1 MDTASRLILFADVID
16 SGNFSKAA
24 ERRAVNRSYVSK
36 QLAKLEEQLGVRLLN
51 RTTRS
56 LSLTEAGEAIYQ
68 HACSLREQLM
78 ETDALVASLRQ
89 EVAGEL
95 RISST
100 TQFGRLHVLP
110 VIEALAAEYP
120 RLNIELRLEDRYV
133 DLVGERYDVAI
144 RVTEPNDSTLVARKL
159 ADNPFM
165 MVASPD
171 YLERHGAPTKLADLA
186 DHRFVVYSGEYGV
199 NDSWNYRAGDT
210 IKTFSVS
217 PRIKVNDGYAL
228 LKAAEDGLGVALLAA
243 FVSRDALRQGTLV
256 RILPDLQLIPFS
268 PIYIMYPSR
277 SYLPKKTR
285 LFIDRLVEYV
295 GEPPFWNRPVPKV
308 HSP

>member
-56 LSLTEAGEAIYQ
+56 LSLTEAGDAIYQ

-89 EVAGEL
+89 EVSGEL

-110 VIEALAAEYP
+110 VIEALAADYP
-120 RLNIELRLEDRYV
+120 RLNVELRLEDRYV
-133 DLVGERYDVAI
+133 DIVGERYDVAI

-159 ADNPFM
+159 ADNPFV
-165 MVASPD
+165 MVASPA
-171 YLERHGAPTKLADLA
+171 YLERHGTPATLTDLA
-186 DHRFVVYSGEYGV
+186 AHRFVVYSGDYGV
-199 NDSWNYRAGDT
+199 NDSWSYRDGST
-210 IKTFSVS
+210 IKTFAVN

-228 LKAAEDGLGVALLAA
+228 LKAAEDGLGIALMAT
-243 FVSRDALRQGTLV
+243 FVSREALRRGTLLRV
-256 RILPDLQLIPFS
+256 LPELPLVPYS

-295 GEPPFWNRPVPKV
+295 GQPPFWDGDGEATTR
-308 HSP
+308 